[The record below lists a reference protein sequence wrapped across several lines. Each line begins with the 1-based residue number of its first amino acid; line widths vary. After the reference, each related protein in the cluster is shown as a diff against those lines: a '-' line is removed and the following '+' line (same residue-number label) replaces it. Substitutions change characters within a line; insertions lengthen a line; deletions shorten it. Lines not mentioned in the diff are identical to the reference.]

1 MNVALR
7 ITRAMLR
14 YRLLVVA
21 VYVATLAATASQLL
35 LPRFLGSAVDR
46 LSEAANGNGLD
57 ESAILTIAIWLV
69 VLSVLRGAFSY
80 GQTYLGEALS
90 QRVAYD
96 LRNSFYDRVQNQSFT
111 FHDRNHTG
119 TLMSRAVTDVENVR
133 FFIFMGL
140 LRAPFFLIQF
150 VAVAAILL
158 VLDWRLG
165 LLIVLLM
172 PIVVSLSLGMRAQM
186 RAMWQRIQEGMA
198 DLSTVLQENLTGVR
212 VIRAFGAEAHEE
224 AKFDEINRQVAADNV
239 KATALRTQSIAVTVF
254 GFMMTMV
261 AIIGYGGFL
270 VIRGE
275 MTPGELAQFI
285 FFMQILMMPV
295 RMVGWIINTIA
306 RGLAAGQRLYE
317 ILDEPSAVTEAPGA
331 KSMGRA
337 RGAVRFEGV
346 SFRYGDGGTALHDID
361 LDVEPGQV
369 VALMGAPG
377 SGKSTLVSLMPRFY
391 DATSGRVTIDGT
403 DIRDATLN
411 SLRRNIGIVQQ
422 DIFLFSASLG
432 ENIAY
437 GRMDATVAEL
447 SKVADLARLGEFV
460 DALEAGL
467 ATPVA
472 ERGASLSGGQRQRVA
487 IARTLLLDP
496 PLLILDDSTS
506 SVDTETEEQIQRA
519 LETVMKGRTTFVIAH
534 RLSTVHRADLIVVL
548 DRGRIVERGTHAE
561 LLAAAGA
568 YKRIYDLQLRPRDEV
583 GDSLDPSAPKTRGP
597 LTGPERGHT
606 TPGDA
611 ASGAYDTG
619 EPTPPEGVEP
629 RKLGGAPA

>member
-35 LPRFLGSAVDR
+35 LPRFLGSAIDT
-46 LSEAANGNGLD
+46 LTEAGGGNGFD
-57 ESAILTIAIWLV
+57 EGAILTIAIWLV
-69 VLSVLRGAFSY
+69 VLSVLRGVFSY
-80 GQTYLGEALS
+80 GQTYLGEAVS
-90 QRVAYD
+90 QRVAFD
-96 LRNSFYDRVQNQSFT
+96 LRNSFYDRVQNQSFI
-111 FHDRNHTG
+111 FHDKNHTG
-119 TLMSRAVTDVENVR
+119 NLMSRAVTDVENVR

-165 LLIVLLM
+165 LLSVLLM
-172 PIVVSLSLGMRAQM
+172 PIVISLSLGMRAQM

-212 VIRAFGAEAHEE
+212 VIRAFGAERHEE
-224 AKFDEINRQVAADNV
+224 AKFDAVNRQVAADNV

-254 GFMMTMV
+254 GFMLTMV

-295 RMVGWIINTIA
+295 RMIGWVVNTIA

-317 ILDEPSAVTEAPGA
+317 ILDEPSAVTERTGA
-331 KSMGRA
+331 VAMGRA
-337 RGAVRFEGV
+337 KGAVRFEGV
-346 SFRYGDGGTALHDID
+346 SFGYGDGGTALHDID

-377 SGKSTLVSLMPRFY
+377 SGKSTLVSLIPRFY
-391 DATSGRVTIDGT
+391 DVTSGRVTIDGS

-447 SKVADLARLGEFV
+447 NKAAELAMLGDFV
-460 DALEAGL
+460 DGLEAGL

-472 ERGASLSGGQRQRVA
+472 ERGTSLSGGQRQRVA

-506 SVDTETEEQIQRA
+506 SVDTETEEQLQRA

-548 DRGRIVERGTHAE
+548 DNGRIVERGTHAE
-561 LLAAAGA
+561 LLAAAGS
-568 YKRIYDLQLRPRDEV
+568 YKRIHDLQLRPRDA
-583 GDSLDPSAPKTRGP
+583 SLDGSTGRRARGP

-606 TPGDA
+606 TPSDA

-619 EPTPPEGVEP
+619 EQAPPEGVEP
-629 RKLGGAPA
+629 GKLGGAPA

>member
-7 ITRAMLR
+7 ITRAMVR

-21 VYVATLAATASQLL
+21 VYIATLAATASQLL
-35 LPRFLGSAVDR
+35 LPRFLGSAVDE
-46 LSEAANGNGLD
+46 LSEVAGGNGLD
-57 ESAILTIAIWLV
+57 EGAILTIAIWLV
-69 VLSVLRGAFSY
+69 VLSVLRGVFSY
-80 GQTYLGEALS
+80 GQTYLGEAIS

-96 LRNSFYDRVQNQSFT
+96 LRNAFYDRVQNQSFA

-119 TLMSRAVTDVENVR
+119 NLMSRAVTDVENVR

-150 VAVAAILL
+150 VAVAVILL

-165 LLIVLLM
+165 LLSVLLM
-172 PIVVSLSLGMRAQM
+172 PVVISLSLGMRAQM

-224 AKFDEINRQVAADNV
+224 AKFDVVNRQVAADNV
-239 KATALRTQSIAVTVF
+239 KATGLRTQSIAVTVF

-295 RMVGWIINTIA
+295 RMVGWTINTIA

-317 ILDEPSAVTEAPGA
+317 ILDEPSAVAERTGA
-331 KSMGRA
+331 ANMGRA
-337 RGAVRFEGV
+337 KGAVRFEGV
-346 SFRYGDGGTALHDID
+346 SFGYGGGGTALADID
-361 LDVEPGQV
+361 LDVKPGQV

-377 SGKSTLVSLMPRFY
+377 SGKSTLVSLIPRFY
-391 DATSGRVTIDGT
+391 DVNSGRVTIDGT
-403 DIRDATLN
+403 DIRHASLD

-447 SKVADLARLGEFV
+447 NKAAELARLGDFV
-460 DALEAGL
+460 DGLEAGL
-467 ATPVA
+467 ATRVA

-506 SVDTETEEQIQRA
+506 SVDTETEEQLQRA
-519 LETVMKGRTTFVIAH
+519 LETVMEGRTTFVVAH

-548 DRGRIVERGTHAE
+548 DHGRIVERGSHNQ
-561 LLAAAGA
+561 LLAAGGA

-583 GDSLDPSAPKTRGP
+583 ETAGPKTRGP
-597 LTGPERGHT
+597 LTGPARGGHT
-606 TPGDA
+606 APGDA
-611 ASGAYDTG
+611 ATGAYNTG
-619 EPTPPEGVEP
+619 DSLPPEGVEP
-629 RKLGGAPA
+629 GKLGGAPA

>member
-21 VYVATLAATASQLL
+21 VYAATLAATASQLL
-35 LPRFLGSAVDR
+35 LPHFLGSAVDQ
-46 LSEAANGNGLD
+46 LAETTGENGLD
-57 ESAILTIAIWLV
+57 EGAILTIVIWLV

-80 GQTYLGEALS
+80 GQTYLGEAVS

-96 LRNSFYDRVQNQSFT
+96 LRNAFYDRVQNQSFT

-119 TLMSRAVTDVENVR
+119 NLMSRAVTNVENVR

-165 LLIVLLM
+165 LLTVLLM
-172 PIVVSLSLGMRAQM
+172 PIVISLSLGMRAQM

-224 AKFDEINRQVAADNV
+224 AKFDEVNVQVAADNV
-239 KATALRTQSIAVTVF
+239 KATALRTRSIAVTVF

-275 MTPGELAQFI
+275 MTPGELTQFI
-285 FFMQILMMPV
+285 FLMQSLMMPV
-295 RMVGWIINTIA
+295 RMFGWVINTIA

-317 ILDEPSAVTEAPGA
+317 ILDEPSAVSEAPGA

-346 SFRYGDGGTALHDID
+346 SFGYGDGGTALRDVD

-377 SGKSTLVSLMPRFY
+377 SGKSTLVSLIPRFY
-391 DATSGRVTIDGT
+391 DVTSGRVTIDGA

-437 GRMDATVAEL
+437 GRLDATVAEL
-447 SKVADLARLGEFV
+447 SEAADLARLGDFV
-460 DALEAGL
+460 DGLEAGL

-506 SVDTETEEQIQRA
+506 SVDTETEEHLQRA
-519 LETVMKGRTTFVIAH
+519 LETVMEGRTTFVIAH

-548 DRGRIVERGTHAE
+548 DNGRIVERGTHAE

-568 YKRIYDLQLRPRDEV
+568 YKRIYDLQLRPREASVD
-583 GDSLDPSAPKTRGP
+583 GSTGRRARGP

-619 EPTPPEGVEP
+619 EQAPPEGVEP
-629 RKLGGAPA
+629 GKLGGAPA